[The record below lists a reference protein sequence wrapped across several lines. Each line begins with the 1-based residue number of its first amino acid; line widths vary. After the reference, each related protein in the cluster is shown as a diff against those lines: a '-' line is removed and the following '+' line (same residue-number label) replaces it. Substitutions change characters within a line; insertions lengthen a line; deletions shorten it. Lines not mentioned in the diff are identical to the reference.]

1 MPIVGPPVPLS
12 TFSKAFL
19 FPPSGIF
26 PMLLV
31 PAKCI
36 AEGDSWEGNRP
47 ALTYNQ
53 EGLAVFSREQPL
65 KDSVVSHQSK
75 GV

>member
-1 MPIVGPPVPLS
+1 
-12 TFSKAFL
+12 
-19 FPPSGIF
+19 
-26 PMLLV
+26 MLCV
-31 PAKCI
+31 PAKVF

-65 KDSVVSHQSK
+65 KDWVVSHPSK

>member
-1 MPIVGPPVPLS
+1 
-12 TFSKAFL
+12 
-19 FPPSGIF
+19 
-26 PMLLV
+26 MLLV
-31 PAKCI
+31 PAKVF
-36 AEGDSWEGNRP
+36 AEGNSWEGNRP